1 MIRTMYSVVTEAD
14 VTNNP
19 AGPLAA
25 VAFLG
30 YVAALSVT
38 LKKIM
43 ERVIEMTKITGN
55 AITLVAIVIGVG
67 LAAYFQLDP
76 TAAISESIGKSPWAM
91 PAWVGF
97 VTSGIWIAFNAG
109 FLADREAQK
118 KLEAKATLAVAANT
132 PGAQA
137 VVLDDGRD
145 F

>member
-1 MIRTMYSVVTEAD
+1 MSRVLYQIVTEAD
-14 VTNNP
+14 VTNDP

-25 VAFLG
+25 AAFLG
-30 YVAALSVT
+30 FVAGLSVF
-38 LKKIM
+38 LKKAM
-43 ERVIEMTKITGN
+43 ERIIEVTKITGN
-55 AITLVAIVIGVG
+55 AITLVAIVVGIG

-76 TAAISESIGKSPWAM
+76 TAAISETIGKSPW
-91 PAWVGF
+91 PLPSWVGF
-97 VTSGIWIAFNAG
+97 IASGIWIALNAG
-109 FLADREAQK
+109 YLADKEAQK